1 MYRFL
6 LVLLTVFTLSAQR
19 HRVNINTETP
29 EGQLLQM
36 IGQETS
42 NPARKMAMMEEFLNK
57 HGKHDSAGW
66 VLEQVIAAQLKNN
79 EFDKALASCQQLLA
93 IDPDDPSAAHSC
105 LKAAEGKKDLA
116 GILKW
121 APATSALA
129 RKLAASPAPKDEEA
143 AESWKAQ
150 VDYAK
155 QLAAYTEYALYTSAI
170 AATDATQKVAF
181 RNALEAQNPNNQYL
195 QQLNAQCFF
204 ALRQA
209 NQNDLAIAFAEKILE
224 KDQSNEDMLLAV
236 ADSYT
241 NRKIKPEKVIEYGTK
256 LGQMM
261 EAKPKPEGVSDGDW
275 NKRRNIMAGLGY
287 WMAGVTY
294 FNENKLTE
302 SDSNLRKALPFIV
315 GNDAL
320 NSQAL
325 FFLGLSNYKMGEPKK
340 DKRLM
345 AEALKFNTQCAAIKS
360 PFQGQAQKNAQVIRQ
375 QYGLK

>member
-1 MYRFL
+1 MYRL
-6 LVLLTVFTLSAQR
+6 MLVLLAASTLPAQR

-36 IGQETS
+36 IGQEAS
-42 NPARKMAMMEEFLNK
+42 NADRKMAMMEEFVNK
-57 HGKHDSAGW
+57 YARHESVGW
-66 VLEQVIAAQLKNN
+66 VLEQVIAAQLKSNN
-79 EFDKALASCQQLLA
+79 FDKALASCQQLLA
-93 IDPDDPSAAHSC
+93 VDPDDPSAAHSC

-129 RKLAASPAPKDEEA
+129 RKLVASPAPKDEEA
-143 AESWKAQ
+143 AESWKNQ

-155 QLAAYTEYALYTSAI
+155 QLDTYTEYALYANGL
-170 AATDATQKVAF
+170 ATTDPNQKIAF
-181 RNALEAQNPNNQYL
+181 RDALEKQSPNSQYL
-195 QQLNAQCFF
+195 PQLNGQYFL
-204 ALRQA
+204 ALRQT
-209 NQNDLAIAFAEKILE
+209 NQTDKAIAFAEKILE
-224 KDQSNEDMLLAV
+224 KDQTNEDMLVAV
-236 ADSYT
+236 ADNYI
-241 NRKIKPEKVIEYGTK
+241 NRKINPEKVIEYGTK
-256 LGQMM
+256 LGQLM
-261 EAKPKPEGVSDGDW
+261 ESKPKPEGVSDDDW
-275 NKRRNIMAGLGY
+275 NKRKTLMAGIGY

-294 FNENKLTE
+294 FNQNKLAET
-302 SDSNLRKALPFIV
+302 DANLRKALPYIV

-340 DKRLM
+340 DKKLM
-345 AEALKFNTQCAAIKS
+345 AEALKFNAQCATIKG